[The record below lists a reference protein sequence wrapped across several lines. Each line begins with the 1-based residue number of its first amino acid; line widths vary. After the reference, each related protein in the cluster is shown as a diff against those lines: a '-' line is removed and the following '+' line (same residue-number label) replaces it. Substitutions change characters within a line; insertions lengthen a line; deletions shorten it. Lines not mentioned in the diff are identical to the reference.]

1 MEQVPVARI
10 VTVLPDTVQTE
21 GVFEA
26 KVTANPEVALALMV
40 KEATPSVTL
49 LRAPNVML
57 WEAGF
62 ETEKDCV
69 TRTAAAK
76 VELPA

>member
-1 MEQVPVARI
+1 MEHVPTARMVA
-10 VTVLPDTVQTE
+10 VLPETVQTE
-21 GVFEA
+21 GVVET
-26 KVTANPEVALALMV
+26 KVTGNPEVALALMV
-40 KEATPSVTL
+40 KGATPSVTL